1 MAPSDWFPAI
11 LRRLPLLQVDAVRYR
26 NLAGHFPHNFSHIV
40 GEAQPS
46 GAALPRQAPPSGRP
60 EFLRRIFF
68 RFDQLYWDFSCSVM
82 RSVGADVIADTGV
95 QR

>member
-1 MAPSDWFPAI
+1 MTPSYWFPAI
-11 LRRLPLLQVDAVRYR
+11 LRRLLLLQVGAVRYR

-40 GEAQPS
+40 REAQPS
-46 GAALPRQAPPSGRP
+46 GAALPRQAPPSGRS

-68 RFDQLYWDFSCSVM
+68 RFDQLYWDFACSVVC
-82 RSVGADVIADTGV
+82 SVGADVIADTRV